1 MKNDEKAI
9 IAGAGAVLAYFLSG
23 LCFAQDLFACMIFL
37 IAVICIII
45 IKYLKISDENE
56 E

>member
-9 IAGAGAVLAYFLSG
+9 LAGAGAVFAYL
-23 LCFAQDLFACMIFL
+23 
-37 IAVICIII
+37 
-45 IKYLKISDENE
+45 YLEKNKEKKINISDVSISPVEFFE

>member
-9 IAGAGAVLAYFLSG
+9 IAGAGAILAYF
-23 LCFAQDLFACMIFL
+23 FL
-37 IAVICIII
+37 QEQ
-45 IKYLKISDENE
+45 KNKEKKINMSDVSISPTEFFE